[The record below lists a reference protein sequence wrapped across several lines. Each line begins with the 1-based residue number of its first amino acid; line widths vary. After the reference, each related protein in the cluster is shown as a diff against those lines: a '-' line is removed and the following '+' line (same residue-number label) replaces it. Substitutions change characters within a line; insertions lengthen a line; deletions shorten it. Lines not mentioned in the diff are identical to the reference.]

1 MKVSTFMD
9 DSPFLDR
16 RVRWQFRRHGS
27 KAQGISVI
35 GYSISIFGDGN
46 AQEGFRL
53 SIDQPNLI
61 P

>member
-1 MKVSTFMD
+1 MD
-9 DSPFLDR
+9 DSLFPDR
-16 RVRWQFRRHGS
+16 RERWQFRRHGS

-35 GYSISIFGDGN
+35 GYSIFGDGN

>member
-1 MKVSTFMD
+1 MT
-9 DSPFLDR
+9 PCFLDR
-16 RVRWQFRRHGS
+16 RGRWQFAGTARKR
-27 KAQGISVI
+27 GISAI
-35 GYSISIFGDGN
+35 GYSISIFGD

>member
-1 MKVSTFMD
+1 VKVSTFMD
-9 DSPFLDR
+9 DSLFPDR
-16 RVRWQFRRHGS
+16 RERWQFRRHGS

-35 GYSISIFGDGN
+35 GYSIFGDGN